1 MKTDVAEIE
10 LQKVVKD
17 LKDNYHKLGL
27 KASGEYEEALW
38 GEIKKNG
45 DVTELIVWGAPH
57 GHYMEHGR
65 GKTTNAG
72 GGVPLIDLIKE
83 WIRVKGLTLNPY
95 AVTKKIHNE
104 GIKVPNKY
112 NRGKVISDV
121 INNDRIR
128 EIKDKVSSGIIEKAY
143 SNVLNKF

>member
-10 LQKVVKD
+10 LQKVVQD
-17 LKDNYHKLGL
+17 LKDNYYRLGL
-27 KASGEYEEALW
+27 KASGKYEEALRY
-38 GEIKKNG
+38 EVKKNG

-57 GHYMEHGR
+57 GYYMEHGR
-65 GKTTNAG
+65 GATTSAG
-72 GGVPLIDLIKE
+72 SGVPLIEIIKE

-104 GIKVPNKY
+104 GIRVPNKF
-112 NRGKVISDV
+112 NKGKVISDV
-121 INNDRIR
+121 INNDRIK

-143 SNVLNKF
+143 SNVLNKL